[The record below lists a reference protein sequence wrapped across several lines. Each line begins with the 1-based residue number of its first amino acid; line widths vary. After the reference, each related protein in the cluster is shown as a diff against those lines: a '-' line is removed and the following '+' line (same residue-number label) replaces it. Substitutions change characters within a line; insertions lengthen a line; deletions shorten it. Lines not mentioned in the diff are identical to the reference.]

1 LTGSTR
7 TTDSLPMSTNNDA
20 SLLDG
25 LATFEPLTPQQRAT
39 YLEQAKTEA
48 SDSLPGLVE
57 ELVARLRDGGKGDA
71 AKAIEIEEVI
81 DNAWDMYV
89 GDALVSSLD
98 EVAGELDDDDGQRET
113 DARAVYA
120 RIFKAAALAGGVDA
134 AIVAR
139 VDRG

>member
-7 TTDSLPMSTNNDA
+7 TTDSLPMSTKNA
-20 SLLDG
+20 ALLDG
-25 LATFEPLTPQQRAT
+25 LPTFEAFTPQQRAT
-39 YLEQAKTEA
+39 YLEQAEA
-48 SDSLPGLVE
+48 EANDSLPDLVE

>member
-1 LTGSTR
+1 
-7 TTDSLPMSTNNDA
+7 MSTKNA
-20 SLLDG
+20 ALLDG
-25 LATFEPLTPQQRAT
+25 LPTFEALTPQQRAT
-39 YLEQAKTEA
+39 YLEQAEA
-48 SDSLPGLVE
+48 EANDSLPDLVE

>member
-1 LTGSTR
+1 MTGSTR
-7 TTDSLPMSTNNDA
+7 TTDSLPMSTKNA
-20 SLLDG
+20 ALLDG
-25 LATFEPLTPQQRAT
+25 LPTFEALTPQQRAT
-39 YLEQAKTEA
+39 YLEQAEA
-48 SDSLPGLVE
+48 EANDSLPDLVE

>member
-1 LTGSTR
+1 
-7 TTDSLPMSTNNDA
+7 MSTKNA
-20 SLLDG
+20 ALLDG
-25 LATFEPLTPQQRAT
+25 LPTFEAFTPQQRAT
-39 YLEQAKTEA
+39 YLEQAEA
-48 SDSLPGLVE
+48 EANDSLPDLVE